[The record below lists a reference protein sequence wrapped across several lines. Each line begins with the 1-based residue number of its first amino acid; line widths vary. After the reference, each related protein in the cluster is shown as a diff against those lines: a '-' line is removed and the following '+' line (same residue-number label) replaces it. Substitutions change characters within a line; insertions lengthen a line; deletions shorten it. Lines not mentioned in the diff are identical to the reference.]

1 MVCQNSER
9 RGAEIECY
17 VGCICSRA
25 DAIVG
30 VAGRENKRRV
40 KKRLHNRIQLD
51 TIVAMNSINRTAT
64 FNQWLADLK
73 DLKARARILTRILQ
87 AAQGNFGDVKPI
99 SDGVYEMRI
108 HFGPGYRVYYAC
120 EGRAIYLI
128 LIGGDKSTQKWDTK
142 TAISMWKQ
150 IQKEQP

>member
-1 MVCQNSER
+1 
-9 RGAEIECY
+9 
-17 VGCICSRA
+17 
-25 DAIVG
+25 
-30 VAGRENKRRV
+30 
-40 KKRLHNRIQLD
+40 
-51 TIVAMNSINRTAT
+51 MNSINRTAT